1 MRSRREYRMY
11 GLVPYNLSPIQ
22 QGIQFGHAVVEYS
35 VKYGKDS
42 DYKKWSQEDKTFII
56 LNGGTTNYRRFDGKY
71 IGTLNQYEQEL
82 SSRGIKMSEFI
93 EPDLG
98 DQLTAVV
105 FLVDD
110 RVFDREKWPDYE
122 GLKYIDVIDGNPE
135 STGFREW
142 KMKFDDNEK
151 IADKIVWLREFLP
164 KFKLA

>member
-1 MRSRREYRMY
+1 MY
-11 GLVPYNLSPIQ
+11 GMVNYQLSDIQ
-22 QGIQFGHAVVEYS
+22 KGIQFGHAVVEYIL
-35 VKYGKDS
+35 KHGEDG
-42 DYKKWSQEDKTFII
+42 DYKKWSTKDKTFII
-56 LNGGTTNYRRFDGKY
+56 LNGGTTNHRRFNGKY
-71 IGTLNQYEQEL
+71 VGTLNQHEYEL
-82 SSRGIKMSEFI
+82 SSRGIKISEFI

-135 STGFREW
+135 STGFHEW